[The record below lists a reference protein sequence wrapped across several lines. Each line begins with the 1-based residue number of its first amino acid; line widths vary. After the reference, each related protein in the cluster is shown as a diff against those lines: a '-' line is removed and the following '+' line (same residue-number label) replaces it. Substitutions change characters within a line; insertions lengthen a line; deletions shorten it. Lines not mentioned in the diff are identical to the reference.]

1 MAFREFMRQLY
12 GVQEN
17 PSTTFVAWPLFR
29 NNALPITLLAM
40 DNKTVTSTFTRTAAP
55 SWERVASLYTDESDL
70 VYRVCTRA
78 GKPAQSLAHTAIRA
92 GLYKQDGRLL
102 DALLSVHAT
111 KRGHSIALVAQTDS
125 TIPAR
130 FMGVAVVA
138 DGFCQVYVR
147 PKWRR
152 QGLGT
157 NLVALLRQRG
167 ALIDGAGLGEKQS
180 KAFWSAVQVPLRE

>member
-1 MAFREFMRQLY
+1 M
-12 GVQEN
+12 
-17 PSTTFVAWPLFR
+17 FVAWTFFR
-29 NNALPITLLAM
+29 SNALPITLLAM
-40 DNKTVTSTFTRTAAP
+40 DTKTVTSCTFTRMAAP
-55 SWERVASLYTDESDL
+55 SWESVSSLYTDERGL
-70 VYRVCTRA
+70 IYRVCTRP
-78 GKPAQSLAHTAIRA
+78 GKPAQSLARTAIRA
-92 GLYKQDGRLL
+92 GLYKQDGSLL

-138 DGFCQVYVR
+138 NGFCQVYVR

-167 ALIDGAGLGEKQS
+167 ALIDGAGLGERQS
-180 KAFWSAVQVPLRE
+180 KAFWSAVQVPLQE